1 MGQGFDDNYEKKKKK
16 IEFEAWEFMRY
27 DRPGFG

>member
-1 MGQGFDDNYEKKKKK
+1 MGQGFDDNYEKKK

-27 DRPGFG
+27 DWPGFG